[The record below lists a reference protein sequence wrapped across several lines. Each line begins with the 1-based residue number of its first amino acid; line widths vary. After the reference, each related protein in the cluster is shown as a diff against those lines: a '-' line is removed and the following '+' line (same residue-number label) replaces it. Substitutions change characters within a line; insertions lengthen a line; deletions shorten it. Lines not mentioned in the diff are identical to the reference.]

1 MLTMFRR
8 CKLFFLAAE
17 KRAEKKKK
25 NVVSANVSTNV
36 CQPRAGKAKP
46 RKIAEDFAAAFKTGS
61 ANSDFDLF
69 QTSDGTIKIKTE

>member
-1 MLTMFRR
+1 MLNMRRR
-8 CKLFFLAAE
+8 CKLFFLATE
-17 KRAEKKKK
+17 NRAEKK